1 MVLGGLVMRPLHD
14 GGNGLLERP
23 LMNWTWYTFNATDP
37 ADAMEDPDL
46 DGDWECT
53 NAGCTYTAYNNFQ
66 EFYGITNASLV
77 SPTLVRS
84 TPIPIAGTSPPIN
97 VVVSEWWEL
106 RETLLGL
113 KQPNSYQV
121 NYMRMY
127 RTNSTDELYALVLND
142 MDTDYMNID
151 NANDIHLVKGD
162 WTDEYGRVFGDQYHF
177 PNTGIG
183 ENVWGWWRIDMD
195 GDQIADGTDPL
206 NWDSDGDWLNDWF
219 EIENDML
226 DNIRGNGPSP
236 LRWDDRKTNIG

>member
-1 MVLGGLVMRPLHD
+1 
-14 GGNGLLERP
+14 
-23 LMNWTWYTFNATDP
+23 
-37 ADAMEDPDL
+37 
-46 DGDWECT
+46 
-53 NAGCTYTAYNNFQ
+53 
-66 EFYGITNASLV
+66 
-77 SPTLVRS
+77 
-84 TPIPIAGTSPPIN
+84 
-97 VVVSEWWEL
+97 
-106 RETLLGL
+106 
-113 KQPNSYQV
+113 
-121 NYMRMY
+121 MY
-127 RTNSTDELYALVLND
+127 RTNSTDELYALVIND
-142 MDTDYMNID
+142 MDPDYMTID
-151 NANDIHLVKGD
+151 SGNDIHLVKGD